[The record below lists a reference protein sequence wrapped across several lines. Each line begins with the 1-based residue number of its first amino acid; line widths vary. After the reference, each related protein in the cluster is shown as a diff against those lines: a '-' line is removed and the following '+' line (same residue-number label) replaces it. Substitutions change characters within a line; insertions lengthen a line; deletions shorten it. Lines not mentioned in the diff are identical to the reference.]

1 MPRASESHHGQAAR
15 GRSAPV
21 RRLNWGCGS
30 HVGDGWINS
39 DIKEAPEID
48 LVADIKKGLPL
59 DANSIDYAVSV
70 HALPELSYS
79 DLIPALGEIRRVLK
93 PAGVLRLV
101 LPDLRRAIDAYMAGD
116 DRYFHL
122 VAKDTTTPGGR
133 LITQM
138 LWYGYSRTLFTA
150 DFSAELLQKAG
161 YVNIVLCEAHQ
172 TASEFPEIVELDNRE
187 AESFYVEATKPGH
200 RPRPFWR
207 VYNGRS
213 TMMTTSEVLD
223 VSLTG
228 QGGDGEDLEAAHL
241 DGPVA
246 GMRVEDGPL
255 RVVGWVVGD
264 RARVR
269 EIEVVSDHKVIGKAP
284 VDVPRPGV
292 AEQFAGVAGA
302 DTAGFD
308 LKLQPS
314 GRGVS
319 ELLVTAV
326 FDDGSRSAIGTIR
339 VDVTRRGMLSRLFG

>member
-1 MPRASESHHGQAAR
+1 MSRVSEPRRGAAR
-15 GRSAPV
+15 GGSGPF

-39 DIKEAPEID
+39 DVKDAPQVD
-48 LVADIKKGLPL
+48 LVADITKGLSL
-59 DANSIDYAVSV
+59 DASSIDYAVSV
-70 HALPELSYS
+70 HALPELPYG
-79 DLIPALGEIRRVLK
+79 DLVPALAEIRRVLK
-93 PAGVLRLV
+93 AGGVLRLV
-101 LPDLRRAIDAYMAGD
+101 LPDLGRAIDAYLAGD
-116 DRYFHL
+116 ERYFHL

-150 DFSAELLQKAG
+150 DFCAELLTKAG

-172 TASEFPEIVELDNRE
+172 TASRFPEIIELDNRE
-187 AESFYVEATKPGH
+187 QESFYIEAAKPGGT
-200 RPRPFWR
+200 PRPFWQ
-207 VYNGRS
+207 VYNRHS
-213 TMMTTSEVLD
+213 TMTATFEVLD

-228 QGGDGEDLEAAHL
+228 QGSGEGDLEAAHL

-264 RARVR
+264 RARVC
-269 EIEVVSDHKVIGKAP
+269 EIEVVSDHEVVGKAP

-292 AEQFAGVAGA
+292 AERFTGVDGA
-302 DTAGFD
+302 DAAGFD
-308 LKLQPS
+308 LKLEPS
-314 GRGVS
+314 GKGVS

-326 FDDGSRSAIGTIR
+326 LDDGSRSAIGMIR
-339 VDVTRRGMLSRLFG
+339 VDVMRRGVLSRLFG